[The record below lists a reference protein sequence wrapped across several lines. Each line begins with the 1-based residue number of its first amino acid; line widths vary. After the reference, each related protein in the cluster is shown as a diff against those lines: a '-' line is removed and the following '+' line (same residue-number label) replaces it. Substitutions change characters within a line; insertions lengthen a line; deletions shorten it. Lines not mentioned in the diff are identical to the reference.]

1 MVQGWTDSAVGRMV
15 ILADRCS
22 PQGNVRLTPWLRK
35 TQPTR
40 VDLKKKKRTWGTN
53 ILKALFLLS
62 GAGIH
67 DSDFEWKFELF
78 TAIKTGL

>member
-35 TQPTR
+35 TEPTR
-40 VDLKKKKRTWGTN
+40 VDLKKKKDMGNKYFKGIISLEWGR
-53 ILKALFLLS
+53 
-62 GAGIH
+62 
-67 DSDFEWKFELF
+67 DS
-78 TAIKTGL
+78 

>member
-35 TQPTR
+35 TEPTR
-40 VDLKKKKRTWGTN
+40 VDLKKKKKDMGNKYFKGIISLEWGR
-53 ILKALFLLS
+53 
-62 GAGIH
+62 
-67 DSDFEWKFELF
+67 DS
-78 TAIKTGL
+78 